1 MPATEAWDKEEAA
14 SALGE
19 IVEDIS
25 RTDSIYIEYP
35 GAREL
40 IAPSLTLLNFDISSF
55 WVTGTPVG
63 ITKAKHDEAMMM
75 ISQQLDNAS
84 EMAGSELSIT
94 LYLDVRLALA
104 SVVTALNPQLGTDF
118 EVPPIPAELEP
129 YLEGLS

>member
-1 MPATEAWDKEEAA
+1 M
-14 SALGE
+14 
-19 IVEDIS
+19 
-25 RTDSIYIEYP
+25 
-35 GAREL
+35 
-40 IAPSLTLLNFDISSF
+40 
-55 WVTGTPVG
+55 G